1 MKTDLLEKTDAT
13 CLGQDLEMDL
23 NVPRPV
29 LAHDAMYG
37 LPHTIIKAACNF
49 VCIVHSYSHSL

>member
-1 MKTDLLEKTDAT
+1 MKTDLLEKTDAS

-29 LAHDAMYG
+29 LAHVAMYEQ
-37 LPHTIIKAACNF
+37 PHTIIKAGWNY
-49 VCIVHSYSHSL
+49 I